1 MERRHQGSEPIVSI
15 ENLRKDYGSMQ
26 ILRGIDLEVKVG
38 EVLALVGASGS
49 GKTTCLRCINRLEN
63 PTAGRIVVAGSEI
76 TNPKV
81 DLDVARRNI
90 GMVFQ
95 QINLYPHM
103 TALQNVSLALRK
115 VLKLPTKE
123 AEARAM
129 RHIEA
134 VEMAHKAQS
143 YPEEMSGGQQQRI
156 GIARAMAMEP
166 AVLLLDEPTSALD
179 PELVGEVLS
188 VLHKTR
194 NTGVTMV
201 LVTHEMRFAQEM
213 ADRVAFMDGGLV
225 IDQGTTEEVLI
236 KPRHER
242 IRSFLKSLRH

>member
-1 MERRHQGSEPIVSI
+1 METRIPPPDAIVTI
-15 ENLRKDYGSMQ
+15 EGLRKDYGTAQ
-26 ILRGIDLEVKVG
+26 ILRGIDLEVKAG

-49 GKTTCLRCINRLEN
+49 GKTTCLRCINRLES
-63 PTAGRIVVAGSEI
+63 PTAGRIVVAGNEI
-76 TNPKV
+76 TAPKV
-81 DLDVARRNI
+81 NLDMARRNI

-115 VLKLPTKE
+115 VLKLPSKE
-123 AEARAM
+123 ADARAM

-134 VEMAHKAQS
+134 VDMAQKALS

-194 NTGVTMV
+194 DTGVTMV
-201 LVTHEMRFAQEM
+201 LVTHEMRFAREM
-213 ADRVAFMDGGLV
+213 ADRVAFMDDGLV
-225 IDQGTTEEVLI
+225 IDQGTTEEVLV